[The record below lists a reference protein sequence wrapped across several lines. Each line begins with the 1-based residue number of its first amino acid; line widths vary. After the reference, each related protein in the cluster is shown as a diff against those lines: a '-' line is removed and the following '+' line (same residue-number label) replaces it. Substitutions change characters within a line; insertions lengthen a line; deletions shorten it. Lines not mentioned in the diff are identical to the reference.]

1 MKIFKIILLSI
12 LIGFI
17 TSCQNNNELN
27 TETLKINVTLNTSID
42 LDNSNWLAS
51 LFKSFNINNI
61 NYVSKNNND
70 KIGINLN
77 RIDVKKI
84 NSLNLE
90 MFEGNGLR
98 NTMGVYDNSNLV
110 ADLEKLNI
118 RNIFTNANLLQ
129 YISNVPQKSYNE
141 SEYDG
146 IINISSPL
154 TESQIIKIITNKLS
168 KNKNKC
174 TVNFLVINKVVKKRV
189 IIPKGP
195 GIETSNGNE
204 GGIIYDPPPPRPKES
219 ILQVKIENFEYN
231 PQGRSFQ
238 WNYVDDNFNIINKL
252 PDYIDLYLHIN
263 ENAEKEEVIKLNHD
277 RKEIKFD
284 VNSSDM
290 EKIKLKYQF
299 VNKMTIKLILTNSK
313 TKEKKHY
320 SIPGF
325 YRIACSPSPGIDC
338 GFIKSKNIQW

>member
-27 TETLKINVTLNTSID
+27 TESLKINVTLNTSID

-51 LFKSFNINNI
+51 FFKSFNINNI

-90 MFEGNGLR
+90 MFDGNGLR

-174 TVNFLVINKVVKKRV
+174 TVNFLVINNGKKTITKR
-189 IIPKGP
+189 
-195 GIETSNGNE
+195 
-204 GGIIYDPPPPRPKES
+204 PPELPNTKERNDN
-219 ILQVKIENFEYN
+219 QVTNDLKIELNN
-231 PQGRSFQ
+231 PQQEKKANSDFYSKKGLQIKIDS
-238 WNYVDDNFNIINKL
+238 DGKNIIWRNFGEITYTIEFI
-252 PDYIDLYLHIN
+252 DYLSGKVCCSRYNYPTNSIS
-263 ENAEKEEVIKLNHD
+263 
-277 RKEIKFD
+277 
-284 VNSSDM
+284 VN
-290 EKIKLKYQF
+290 Q
-299 VNKMTIKLILTNSK
+299 ILTEFNCIKATNRYIIKITTNSGINRTQEK
-313 TKEKKHY
+313 TDCC
-320 SIPGF
+320 SIGF
-325 YRIACSPSPGIDC
+325 QSGHFAEDCQCDNAC
-338 GFIKSKNIQW
+338 N